1 MQFNYFTIKKAKKKE
16 KKKIIKTMQLQ
27 NLKKHIIILIT
38 NPVIRILLLSFI
50 DRITIT
56 IRSISI
62 EKQSFFSFFFLIE
75 KIKMF
80 KEIMV
85 S

>member
-1 MQFNYFTIKKAKKKE
+1 
-16 KKKIIKTMQLQ
+16 MQLQ